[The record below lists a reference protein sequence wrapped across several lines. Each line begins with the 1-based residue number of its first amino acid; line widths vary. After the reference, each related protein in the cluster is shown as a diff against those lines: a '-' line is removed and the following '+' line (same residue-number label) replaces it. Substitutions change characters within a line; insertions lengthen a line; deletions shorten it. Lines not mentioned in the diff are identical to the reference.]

1 MSWLIGVLIW
11 VGWTALLIR
20 WFHVATIARDLDAIA
35 EADTLP
41 DHQFW
46 RLVDDTGDLN
56 I

>member
-11 VGWTALLIR
+11 AGWTALLIR

-35 EADTLP
+35 EAETLP
-41 DHQFW
+41 DHLFW
-46 RLVDDTGDLN
+46 PLVDETGELE

>member
-1 MSWLIGVLIW
+1 MRLLIGALIW
-11 VGWTALLIR
+11 VGWIVLFVR
-20 WFHVATIARDLDAIA
+20 WHHVVTVNRDLDAIA

>member
-1 MSWLIGVLIW
+1 MRWLIGALIW
-11 VGWTALLIR
+11 VGWIVLFVR
-20 WFHVATIARDLDAIA
+20 WHHVVTVNRDLDAIA

-56 I
+56 V

>member
-1 MSWLIGVLIW
+1 MRWLIGVAIW
-11 VGWTALLIR
+11 VGWIVLFVR
-20 WFHVATIARDLDAIA
+20 WHHVVAVNRDLETLA
-35 EADTLP
+35 EIDTLP